1 MVVIGNDWDEVLEG
15 EFDKEYYLKLR
26 EFLKDE
32 YKTQTIFPDMYDI
45 FNALKLTSYKDTK
58 VLILGQDPY
67 HNVNQAHGLSF
78 SVKPGVD
85 TPPSLLNMYKELRD
99 DLGCFIPNNGYLVP
113 WAKQGILLLNTALTV
128 RAHQANSHKGKGWE
142 IFTSKVIEELNND
155 NSPKVFVLW
164 GNQAYEYEKMITNL
178 NHKIIKTLNL
188 RDDPVI
194 FILWGNNARK
204 KKDFIDTSKHF
215 VIESAHPSPLSA
227 SRGFFGSKP
236 FSKTNEILISL
247 GKAPIDW
254 QIPNI

>member
-15 EFDKEYYLKLR
+15 EFNKDYYLKLR
-26 EFLKDE
+26 EFLKSE
-32 YKTQTIFPDMYDI
+32 YSTQTIYPDMHDI
-45 FNALKLTSYKDTK
+45 FNALKLTSYADTK
-58 VLILGQDPY
+58 ILILGQDPY

-99 DLGCFIPNNGYLVP
+99 DLGCFIPNNGYLIP
-113 WAKQGILLLNTALTV
+113 WAKQGVLLLNTALTV

-142 IFTSKVIEELNND
+142 VFTD
-155 NSPKVFVLW
+155 N
-164 GNQAYEYEKMITNL
+164 
-178 NHKIIKTLNL
+178 IIKTLNL
-188 RDDPVI
+188 RKDPVI

-204 KKDFIDTSKHF
+204 KKEFIDTDKHF

-227 SRGFFGSKP
+227 SRGFFGTKP
-236 FSKTNEILISL
+236 FSKTNEILRSL
-247 GKAPIDW
+247 GKLPIDW